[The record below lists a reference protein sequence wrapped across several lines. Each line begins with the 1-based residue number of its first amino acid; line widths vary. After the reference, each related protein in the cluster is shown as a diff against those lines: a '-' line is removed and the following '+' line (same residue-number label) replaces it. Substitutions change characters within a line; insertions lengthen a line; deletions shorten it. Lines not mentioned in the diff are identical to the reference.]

1 MTRDCKK
8 KCTQTHLRYQ
18 QFPLNQNTQ
27 KLQRDQSVRVS
38 YLQTFQRPKIT
49 YKILKQNR
57 KTSIETCSTK
67 NIERKWWNVVNATT
81 TTVQE
86 ILVLITYKQH
96 HTNNEI
102 KLYIKFCCR
111 EWQGVNRNTKRVN
124 GKSKDDSLQL
134 FNGTKNM
141 SKIKPKPQLFIKNKN
156 QSTTNEKKQ
165 TRPVAKHFK
174 NNWKK

>member
-27 KLQRDQSVRVS
+27 KLQRDQSVKVS

-67 NIERKWWNVVNATT
+67 NIERKW
-81 TTVQE
+81 
-86 ILVLITYKQH
+86 
-96 HTNNEI
+96 
-102 KLYIKFCCR
+102 
-111 EWQGVNRNTKRVN
+111 
-124 GKSKDDSLQL
+124 
-134 FNGTKNM
+134 
-141 SKIKPKPQLFIKNKN
+141 
-156 QSTTNEKKQ
+156 
-165 TRPVAKHFK
+165 
-174 NNWKK
+174 